1 MRYLIGRLV
10 LLIGTF
16 WAAITIDFLIPRLM
30 PGNPAADML
39 ARFEQNGDFLPPS
52 AQHALSVMLGIS
64 HQGLLGQYG
73 TFLLQ
78 VIHFNFGR
86 SYTYFPYTVT
96 SEIFR
101 ALPWTL
107 VLIGVTT
114 LLSFAFGTG
123 LGVLAA
129 WRRGSRLDSWV
140 TPSAMFTSAFPY
152 FWLAMALLYVF
163 AYLVHWFPLGGNYSS
178 TLSTGLSFTFFGSVV
193 YHALLPALTILVS
206 SIGGWLLSMRNN
218 MLTTLHED
226 YIVLAQAKGL
236 SNAKVALGYAARNA
250 ILPNFTGFAMAL
262 GFVVGGSLLVEVV
275 FAYPGMGYL
284 LYNAAI
290 NQDYPLLE
298 GIFVIIVACVLLA
311 NFLADLIYF
320 VLDPRIRRSLS
331 GGIRHGR
338 SQ

>member
-1 MRYLIGRLV
+1 
-10 LLIGTF
+10 
-16 WAAITIDFLIPRLM
+16 M
-30 PGNPAADML
+30 PGNPAADLL
-39 ARFEQNGDFLPPS
+39 ARFEQNGDVLPPS
-52 AQHALSVMLGIS
+52 AQHALSVMLGLN
-64 HQGLLGQYG
+64 HQGLLAQYG
-73 TFLLQ
+73 AFLVQ

-107 VLIGVTT
+107 GLIGITT
-114 LLSFAFGTG
+114 LLSFALGTG
-123 LGVLAA
+123 LGVFAA

-140 TPSAMFTSAFPY
+140 TPTAMFTSAFPY

-163 AYLVHWFPLGGNYSS
+163 GYLVHWFPLTGSYSS
-178 TLSTGLSFTFFGSVV
+178 ALTPGPNGPFLFSVV
-193 YHALLPALTILVS
+193 YHALLPAATILVS
-206 SIGGWLLSMRNN
+206 SLGGWLLSMRNN
-218 MLTTLHED
+218 MLTTLRED
-226 YIVLAQAKGL
+226 YVVLAEAKGL
-236 SNAKVALGYAARNA
+236 SNAKVAIGYAARNA

-298 GIFVIIVACVLLA
+298 GIFVVIVACVLLA
-311 NFLADLIYF
+311 NFLADLAYVI
-320 VLDPRIRRSLS
+320 LDPRIRRMRTGGMSHGS
-331 GGIRHGR
+331 G
-338 SQ
+338 